1 MCKIKSEVNTNLTKG
16 ADWVNEYNSFVK
28 KANERRQELY
38 KKLSECDKQSDDI
51 LHYIE
56 MMKCDAIVSSKLM
69 KKLKE
74 LRQERRIIKDELHA
88 LDSICALSKKSKYKN
103 NETYEFK
110 TNVVIDLL
118 ENIIEDGE

>member
-16 ADWVNEYNSFVK
+16 ADWVNEYNSFIK

-38 KKLSECDKQSDDI
+38 KKLSEYDNQLNDI
-51 LHYIE
+51 MHYIE

-74 LRQERRIIKDELHA
+74 LRQKRRIIKDELHA

-118 ENIIEDGE
+118 ENIIEES